1 MTALAVAA
9 RGLGHGFPGPRGDV
23 SVLDGVDL
31 AVAAGEHVAIVG
43 RSGSGKSTLLSLLGA
58 LDRPRSG
65 ELTVLG
71 CDLSTMS
78 RDELAAFRAEEL
90 GFVFQHFGLLDTLT
104 ARENVELAGTLAG
117 LGRTERRTRADALLE
132 AVGVADR
139 HDHAPPA
146 LSGGERQRVGIARA
160 LINEPRLVLA
170 DEPTGNL
177 DDESAAGIVELLAT
191 LPGRAGTTVVVVT
204 HDHVLAARAD
214 RVLELS
220 HGTTRSVAR

>member
-139 HDHAPPA
+139 HDHTPPA

-191 LPGRAGTTVVVVT
+191 LPGRSGTTVVVVT